1 LNGFFEQ
8 VLVIKSAHIP
18 RQLLLAGFRLLYNE
32 MAWSYDLVSWVVS
45 LGQWRD
51 WQRAAIPYLQGS
63 RVLELA
69 HGPGH
74 MLIALSEAGY
84 QVIGY
89 DLSSYMGR
97 QAAKRVA
104 RANLEVPLIRGKA
117 QNIPFSYDVF
127 DSILATFPT
136 EFIKDPD
143 TILSILSILK
153 PGGRLVIVPEAR
165 LIGGGV
171 IHSLIEWL
179 YTITGQRQVP
189 MKTSSQPLDWRS
201 IGEYYA
207 SSGFRVHVH
216 SVLLDRSEV
225 TIVVAERT

>member
-1 LNGFFEQ
+1 
-8 VLVIKSAHIP
+8 
-18 RQLLLAGFRLLYNE
+18 
-32 MAWSYDLVSWVVS
+32 MAWSYDLVSWLVS

-51 WQRAAIPYLQGS
+51 WQRAAIPYLRGS

-97 QAAKRVA
+97 QATKRLL
-104 RANLEVPLIRGKA
+104 RANLEVPLIRGNA
-117 QNIPFSYDVF
+117 QNMPFRYDVF

-143 TILSILSILK
+143 TIGSVLSILK

-171 IHSLIEWL
+171 IRSFIEWL
-179 YTITGQRQVP
+179 YTITGQRQAST
-189 MKTSSQPLDWRS
+189 KTSSQPADWRS
-201 IGEYYA
+201 IGDYYA
-207 SSGFRVHVH
+207 TSGFRVRAH
-216 SVLLDRSEV
+216 SIILDHSEV
-225 TIVVAERT
+225 TVVIAERP

>member
-1 LNGFFEQ
+1 
-8 VLVIKSAHIP
+8 
-18 RQLLLAGFRLLYNE
+18 
-32 MAWSYDLVSWVVS
+32 MAWSYDLISWLVS

-51 WQRAAIPYLQGS
+51 WQRAAVPYLRGS

-74 MLIALSEAGY
+74 MLIALSEAEY

-97 QAAKRVA
+97 QAAKRLF
-104 RANLEVPLIRGKA
+104 RASLKVPLIRGKA
-117 QNIPFSYDVF
+117 QNLPFSYDVF

-143 TILSILSILK
+143 TIASVLSILK

-171 IHSLIEWL
+171 IHRFIEWL
-179 YTITGQRQVP
+179 YTITGQGTT
-189 MKTSSQPLDWRS
+189 KTSSQLVDWRS
-201 IGEYYA
+201 IGDYYA
-207 SSGFRVHVH
+207 ASGFRVRAH
-216 SVLLDRSEV
+216 SVKLDRSEV
-225 TIVVAERT
+225 TVVIADSP

>member
-1 LNGFFEQ
+1 MLDT
-8 VLVIKSAHIP
+8 KSAHIP
-18 RQLLLAGFRLLYNE
+18 RQLLRAGFRLLYNE
-32 MAWSYDLVSWVVS
+32 LAWSYDLVSWLVS

-51 WQRAAIPYLQGS
+51 WQRAAIPHLRGS

-89 DLSSYMGR
+89 DLSSFMGR
-97 QAAKRVA
+97 QAAKRVF
-104 RANLEVPLIRGKA
+104 RANIKVPLIRGKA
-117 QNIPFSYDVF
+117 QNMPFSYHVF

-136 EFIKDPD
+136 EFIIDPD
-143 TILSILSILK
+143 TIAGILSILK

-171 IHSLIEWL
+171 IRSFIEWL

-189 MKTSSQPLDWRS
+189 TKTTSQLLDWRS
-201 IGEYYA
+201 IGDYYA
-207 SSGFRVHVH
+207 SSGFRVRAC
-216 SVLLDRSEV
+216 SVTLDRSEV
-225 TIVVAERT
+225 TVVIAERP